1 MSQVT
6 DERGNVFRF
15 LFDGEYRPV
24 QLTYPNGTYRQWMYD
39 ARGYLSEERDP
50 RGNHTFYRSDEAGNL
65 LWMQEADGNEHHFS
79 YDTSGNLV
87 HAKDRIREVSF
98 RYGSLGTLLSRTQN
112 GRTVCFEYDTELQL
126 TGIANEGGEL
136 YRFALDGRGDVVDE
150 WGFDGLHRHYE
161 RDGAGRVSKVLRP
174 DERWSTYEYD
184 GVGRIVGKRHSDG
197 TGTAYKY
204 NKDGLL
210 TAAFNDSIKIGFER
224 CRDGRVL
231 KETQGEHMVES
242 VYDAFG
248 SRIRLCSD
256 LGADVALQYDTEGL
270 PAGMQSN
277 DWSMSIGRDKSGLEI
292 QRELSGGVSVTTGRD
307 MLGRV
312 VRRDILSGGLE
323 QSRMRYHWS
332 MGNRLLRKVNERT
345 GETVLFDYD
354 RWDNLF
360 RADYKGGSELESI
373 YKAPDAIGNLFRT
386 EERKDRKY
394 GKGGRLLEDKK
405 FSYHYDGEGNL
416 VLKQRLRPDET
427 LAPLWQEGDWAY
439 EWQGNGMLRSVKRPD
454 GEMVSFEYDPLGRR
468 ISKTY
473 KDKTT
478 RWVWD
483 GNVPLH
489 EWTEESDVTTWLFEE
504 GAFVPAAKIVGDKSY
519 SIITDYLG
527 TPTEMFNSD
536 GEKTWSAELD
546 IYGSVRNFAG
556 RSLSD
561 CPFRYQGQYEDEETG
576 LYYNRFRYYSP
587 DSGIYISQDPIRL
600 AGNNP
605 TLYAYVHDTNVWI
618 DSWGLK
624 GTGIPFQVGLHEDL
638 IKINAGTGLDSHHV
652 GQKALMDKLVANYDE
667 MKAPAILVPSVGHT
681 RTKDGVGIVSRSPIN
696 PKTGKPFTNAREL
709 LARDIRELRR
719 VYGDTISN
727 KQLQELINLNKS
739 MYPEMNKPKTGHH

>member
-1 MSQVT
+1 M
-6 DERGNVFRF
+6 GHLN
-15 LFDGEYRPV
+15 
-24 QLTYPNGTYRQWMYD
+24 
-39 ARGYLSEERDP
+39 EERDP

-184 GVGRIVGKRHSDG
+184 GVGRIVGERHSDG

-224 CRDGRVL
+224 GRDGCVL

-248 SRIRLCSD
+248 SRIRLSSD
-256 LGADVALQYDTEGL
+256 LEADIALRYDTEGL
-270 PAGMQSN
+270 LAGMQSS
-277 DWSMSIGRDKSGLEI
+277 DWSVSIGRDKSGLEI
-292 QRELSGGVSVTTGRD
+292 QRELSGGVRVTTGRD

-312 VRRDILSGGLE
+312 VRRDILSGGAE
-323 QSRMRYHWS
+323 QSRMRYHWG
-332 MGNRLLRKVNERT
+332 MGNRLHRKVNERT

-354 RWDNLF
+354 SWDNLF
-360 RADYKGGSELESI
+360 RADYKGGSEVESI

-405 FSYHYDGEGNL
+405 FSYHYDGEGYL

-454 GEMVSFEYDPLGRR
+454 GETVSFEYDPLGRR

-473 KDKTT
+473 KEKTT

-489 EWTEESDVTTWLFEE
+489 EWTEEENVTTWLFEE
-504 GAFVPAAKIVGDKSY
+504 GTFIPAAKIVGDKSY

-527 TPTEMFNSD
+527 TPTEMYNSD

-576 LYYNRFRYYSP
+576 LYYNRFRYYDP
-587 DSGIYISQDPIRL
+587 NAGNYITQDPIRL
-600 AGNNP
+600 AGGNP
-605 TLYAYVHDTNVWI
+605 TIYGYVFDNNSQVDIFGLECWRTAKKNYWKTKYADEMLNP
-618 DSWGLK
+618 
-624 GTGIPFQVGLHEDL
+624 TGKYSPNNL
-638 IKINAGTGLDSHHV
+638 
-652 GQKALMDKLVANYDE
+652 ALMKRGNAPKIKVEVSDALGNKNIVDVPIELHHTSLPQRLGSSKANEAWNLTEVTPWGHASMDPYRNLGDNFKLVR
-667 MKAPAILVPSVGHT
+667 I
-681 RTKDGVGIVSRSPIN
+681 IN
-696 PKTGKPFTNAREL
+696 GTN
-709 LARDIRELRR
+709 
-719 VYGDTISN
+719 SW
-727 KQLQELINLNKS
+727 
-739 MYPEMNKPKTGHH
+739 

>member
-136 YRFALDGRGDVVDE
+136 YRFALDGRGDAVDE

-161 RDGAGRVSKVLRP
+161 RDGVGRVSKVLRP

-184 GVGRIVGKRHSDG
+184 GVGRIVGERHSDG

-224 CRDGRVL
+224 GRGGRVL

-248 SRIRLCSD
+248 SRIRLSSD
-256 LGADVALQYDTEGL
+256 LGADIALQYDTEGL
-270 PAGMQSN
+270 QAGMQSK
-277 DWSMSIGRDKSGLEI
+277 DWGMSIGRDKSGLEI
-292 QRELSGGVSVTTGRD
+292 QRELSGGVRVTTGRD

-323 QSRMRYHWS
+323 QSRMRYHWG
-332 MGNRLLRKVNERT
+332 MGNRLHRKVNERT
-345 GETVLFDYD
+345 SETVLFDYD
-354 RWDNLF
+354 SWDNLF
-360 RADYKGGSELESI
+360 RADYKGGSEVESI

-386 EERKDRKY
+386 PERKDRKY

-473 KDKTT
+473 KEKTT

-489 EWTEESDVTTWLFEE
+489 EWTEEENVTTWLFEE
-504 GAFVPAAKIVGDKSY
+504 GTFIPAAKIVGDKSY

-527 TPTEMFNSD
+527 TPTEMYTSD

-587 DSGIYISQDPIRL
+587 DEGMYISQDPIGL
-600 AGNNP
+600 AGGNK
-605 TLYAYVHDTNVWI
+605 LYAYVSDVNVLI
-618 DSWGLK
+618 DLWGLSVIE
-624 GTGIPFQVGLHEDL
+624 GQVGAYGDLVNASDPFDGFQIHHIPQDKLGYLPRKEGIAVVMTDIDHAETRTFKSKGRATAAIDKDRAFKDVLKDDLIDLHKIGGGKFDSSIKQIIKEYEDL
-638 IKINAGTGLDSHHV
+638 GMLKKGELSLNKIKSHH
-652 GQKALMDKLVANYDE
+652 
-667 MKAPAILVPSVGHT
+667 
-681 RTKDGVGIVSRSPIN
+681 
-696 PKTGKPFTNAREL
+696 
-709 LARDIRELRR
+709 
-719 VYGDTISN
+719 
-727 KQLQELINLNKS
+727 
-739 MYPEMNKPKTGHH
+739 

>member
-1 MSQVT
+1 
-6 DERGNVFRF
+6 
-15 LFDGEYRPV
+15 
-24 QLTYPNGTYRQWMYD
+24 MYD

-87 HAKDRIREVSF
+87 HAKDRLREVSL

-150 WGFDGLHRHYE
+150 WGFDGLHRHYK

-184 GVGRIVGKRHSDG
+184 GVGRIVGERHSDG

-224 CRDGRVL
+224 SRDGRVL

-248 SRIRLCSD
+248 SRIRLSSD

-439 EWQGNGMLRSVKRPD
+439 EWQGNGMLRSV
-454 GEMVSFEYDPLGRR
+454 EAS
-468 ISKTY
+468 
-473 KDKTT
+473 
-478 RWVWD
+478 RWQN
-483 GNVPLH
+483 GQ
-489 EWTEESDVTTWLFEE
+489 
-504 GAFVPAAKIVGDKSY
+504 
-519 SIITDYLG
+519 
-527 TPTEMFNSD
+527 
-536 GEKTWSAELD
+536 
-546 IYGSVRNFAG
+546 
-556 RSLSD
+556 
-561 CPFRYQGQYEDEETG
+561 FR
-576 LYYNRFRYYSP
+576 
-587 DSGIYISQDPIRL
+587 
-600 AGNNP
+600 
-605 TLYAYVHDTNVWI
+605 V
-618 DSWGLK
+618 
-624 GTGIPFQVGLHEDL
+624 
-638 IKINAGTGLDSHHV
+638 
-652 GQKALMDKLVANYDE
+652 
-667 MKAPAILVPSVGHT
+667 
-681 RTKDGVGIVSRSPIN
+681 
-696 PKTGKPFTNAREL
+696 
-709 LARDIRELRR
+709 
-719 VYGDTISN
+719 
-727 KQLQELINLNKS
+727 
-739 MYPEMNKPKTGHH
+739 